1 MYEGVIGAG
10 EEAYCG
16 FARESY
22 QIACIYA
29 YANRYVMFAALVR
42 EAFFLDQ
49 VAVNAEICKLT
60 KSFK

>member
-22 QIACIYA
+22 QVAYIYA
-29 YANRYVMFAALVR
+29 YVNRCVMFAALVR
-42 EAFFLDQ
+42 EAFYLDW
-49 VAVNAEICKLT
+49 VAVNAEICKST
-60 KSFK
+60 KSFE

>member
-10 EEAYCG
+10 EETYCG

-29 YANRYVMFAALVR
+29 YVNRCVMFAALVR
-42 EAFFLDQ
+42 EAFFGP
-49 VAVNAEICKLT
+49 
-60 KSFK
+60 SGG